1 MRSPFSFLDRP
12 TDAPVLVDAAAARIW
27 SQAELAAAVE
37 VFSQRLRSDR
47 RQLVF
52 CFCGQDVASVIGYLG
67 AIKAGHAVA
76 LLASGTPEQLAGSLI
91 GHYHPAFVVSGE
103 GEDSMPAVRASP
115 PGSGPPVA
123 DELMV
128 LLSTSGTTGSPKLV
142 RLSQG
147 NLVANATSIVEFL
160 GIEPSERAVVSLPIH
175 YSYGLSVLHSHLA
188 AGASLILSSHS
199 IIRREFWVD
208 AASWGAT
215 SFAGVPYSYVLLERT
230 GLLRK
235 MLPKTMKTL
244 TVSGGRIDPRTVID
258 LHQLISGRGG
268 QLFAMYGQTE
278 ATARISYVPPEA
290 LPDKANTIGVP
301 IPRGRLSVRHN
312 GDELAEPSAEGEL
325 VYCGP
330 NVMLGYA
337 EHPDDLVLGDELGGE
352 LRTGDVGTCDEDG
365 FFRITG
371 RIKRIAKITG
381 LRVNLDEIEAAAS
394 VYGPVAA
401 VDGSEQI
408 ILFRPHGARMAADD
422 LRRELAHR
430 FGLNSRAFA
439 VRDIAKLPIA
449 PSGKLD
455 YATLLK
461 ANAD

>member
-1 MRSPFSFLDRP
+1 
-12 TDAPVLVDAAAARIW
+12 
-27 SQAELAAAVE
+27 
-37 VFSQRLRSDR
+37 
-47 RQLVF
+47 
-52 CFCGQDVASVIGYLG
+52 
-67 AIKAGHAVA
+67 
-76 LLASGTPEQLAGSLI
+76 
-91 GHYHPAFVVSGE
+91 
-103 GEDSMPAVRASP
+103 
-115 PGSGPPVA
+115 
-123 DELMV
+123 
-128 LLSTSGTTGSPKLV
+128 
-142 RLSQG
+142 
-147 NLVANATSIVEFL
+147 
-160 GIEPSERAVVSLPIH
+160 
-175 YSYGLSVLHSHLA
+175 
-188 AGASLILSSHS
+188 
-199 IIRREFWVD
+199 
-208 AASWGAT
+208 
-215 SFAGVPYSYVLLERT
+215 
-230 GLLRK
+230 
-235 MLPKTMKTL
+235 
-244 TVSGGRIDPRTVID
+244 
-258 LHQLISGRGG
+258 
-268 QLFAMYGQTE
+268 MYGQTE